1 LGTNKD
7 FVVKKGLVVTED
19 IELGHATDTTLSRS
33 SGGVLAVEGVVV
45 PTISSTNTLTN
56 KTLTSPVL
64 SGLIAT
70 TLTSG
75 SEQVLISDTSDTA
88 LFKVVQLGTGNAFEV
103 HDQASD
109 TSAFVA
115 KNNGKVGILKNPAS
129 SLTYDVEIG
138 GETLSERFTSSVSGS
153 VGSPAF
159 RFSSDSNNGMYL
171 GGTDILGFST
181 AGTERMT
188 ISAAGVVNIAGS
200 LTVAGSAVGG
210 IASLVADTSPQ
221 LGGDL
226 DVQARYITTSTTDG
240 DVKFKE
246 NGAGGFIFYDDDESE
261 YLAIRE
267 GGHIQF
273 SLNTAG
279 GSSEQIMQYRDAG
292 GSFRNFMSI
301 NSDDLYIHNR
311 AANGRVIIQANTS
324 TAGAN
329 DVTAATF
336 EDDKVTFAV
345 QPVLPSS
352 GIKFSDG
359 SEQTVAASGA
369 DATRLPAFKTLLSS
383 NDDKLHMMQY
393 GHMGQVAVNTA
404 QNKYAVF
411 QPFHSGP
418 GGTFTKISCQC
429 NTGVV
434 GAAAGLTV
442 WSEDSNNK
450 PTTKVAGEFEFD
462 FSSSGIVT
470 LTGQSIVLTANT
482 RYWVSWRQHPDAS
495 AVPNFYTYEVAM
507 ETIAGGDQ
515 NIPFCNVLFYLSTSA
530 FGSTLSHGSFTST
543 YRQWCPKMWLEIA

>member
-1 LGTNKD
+1 MGTNKD

-292 GSFRNFMSI
+292 GIFRNFMSI

-336 EDDKVTFAV
+336 EDDKVTFGV
-345 QPVLPSS
+345 QPVLPAS
-352 GIKFSDG
+352 GIKFSDSTTLTTAPSGGNSFQLGKWSQYDKHCITQQAPYG
-359 SEQTVAASGA
+359 SRGTTSDTKVLPQAQFAFPFVCLEGGNISKVEINITTASAGSVYVAFYTDSSGLPSA
-369 DATRLPAFKTLLSS
+369 LLGYATLDSSATGNISTTSLSS
-383 NDDKLHMMQY
+383 TVSLTQGTQY
-393 GHMGQVAVNTA
+393 WVVINATTNYVVYLKAV
-404 QNKYAVF
+404 KSYYRAVV
-411 QPFHSGP
+411 QSPWTS
-418 GGTFTKISCQC
+418 
-429 NTGVV
+429 NTG
-434 GAAAGLTV
+434 TV
-442 WSEDSNNK
+442 IMYNSN
-450 PTTKVAGEFEFD
+450 
-462 FSSSGIVT
+462 
-470 LTGQSIVLTANT
+470 
-482 RYWVSWRQHPDAS
+482 
-495 AVPNFYTYEVAM
+495 
-507 ETIAGGDQ
+507 
-515 NIPFCNVLFYLSTSA
+515 TSA
-530 FGSTLSHGSFTST
+530 PSNYTTLGTPSQTSGVNVPMVSLIMT
-543 YRQWCPKMWLEIA
+543 

>member
-292 GSFRNFMSI
+292 GIFRNFMSI

-336 EDDKVTFAV
+336 EDDKVTFGV
-345 QPVLPSS
+345 QPVLPAS
-352 GIKFSDG
+352 GIKFSDSTTLTTAPSGGNSFQLGKWSQYDKHCITQQAPYG
-359 SEQTVAASGA
+359 SRGTTSDTKVLPQAQFAFPFVCLEGGNISKVEINITTASAGSVYVAFYTDSSGLPSA
-369 DATRLPAFKTLLSS
+369 LLGYATLDSSATGNISTTSLSS
-383 NDDKLHMMQY
+383 TVSLTQGTQY
-393 GHMGQVAVNTA
+393 WVVINATTNYVVYLKAV
-404 QNKYAVF
+404 KSYYRAVV
-411 QPFHSGP
+411 QSPWTS
-418 GGTFTKISCQC
+418 
-429 NTGVV
+429 NTG
-434 GAAAGLTV
+434 TV
-442 WSEDSNNK
+442 IMYNSN
-450 PTTKVAGEFEFD
+450 
-462 FSSSGIVT
+462 
-470 LTGQSIVLTANT
+470 
-482 RYWVSWRQHPDAS
+482 
-495 AVPNFYTYEVAM
+495 
-507 ETIAGGDQ
+507 
-515 NIPFCNVLFYLSTSA
+515 TSA
-530 FGSTLSHGSFTST
+530 PSNYTTLGTPSQTSGVNVPMVSLIMT
-543 YRQWCPKMWLEIA
+543 